1 MGYRCCNFLFLLVAA
16 FITIAGPSNGK
27 ESNSILLADS
37 IELDAQGNL
46 IAQGN
51 VDIVYKEQRLKAPK
65 VVYIKDKNIL
75 IMDMGATLTDENGS
89 SFIAETAEL
98 DQQLLNGIINGA
110 NLVLKQQIQM
120 RADILERENGLNTNL
135 TNVKATACFS
145 CDNPI
150 PIWQIRAKSGN
161 HDIEKQQL
169 IFQNAHIRVFDI
181 PVFYVPYLR
190 LPEPRVKRMRGFLV
204 PRTKQNSLLGFGL
217 ELPYFLP
224 MGQDRDITISPL
236 ISQETKTLKLNYR
249 QAFDEGRIVAN
260 LAASKD
266 TVFSEKLRGRF
277 QSNGDF
283 NLPNDYRLYYDFT
296 IVSDN
301 SYVSDYD
308 YPPLDRIA
316 SRISV
321 NKTQKLQ
328 HQEANLVYYHSLFD
342 DYGVLPAIINFNHYD
357 KYIKVPTLQGDF
369 RVSTIL
375 HNNFRSS
382 QKNIYGRDIRRL
394 NTSLGWSNSYK
405 TNQGIRIELGSQI
418 RFDSYLTRQDTR
430 FKNEENT
437 VSADG
442 LITVGWPMIR
452 HDILQHQDIL
462 EPVLQFA
469 ISKQEDLRL
478 PLEESIYSELD
489 EGNLISLS
497 RFPARDRFEKDARG
511 AIGLKWLR
519 KFKSGSKLDISLGQ
533 VFRQNEEEDFNT
545 GSGLNSKVSDYL
557 LSAKY
562 MAQKGFSIAGRTL
575 LDPNISP
582 NRIEALA
589 TYAWDRVSL
598 STGFSFLP
606 KSISQERK
614 NDISE
619 LRLATIYQFDDVWRY
634 TTGVRY
640 DLSNDRTA
648 EVSIG
653 ILFDNECTNV
663 AFTAKRRFSNSGS
676 SSSVTSWDLTT
687 SLKGFSTGGNR
698 SPSLKD
704 CRE

>member
-120 RADILERENGLNTNL
+120 RADILERENGFNTNL

-161 HDIEKQQL
+161 HDIERQQL

-301 SYVSDYD
+301 SYVSDYG

-562 MAQKGFSIAGRTL
+562 MAQKEFSIAGRTL

>member
-1 MGYRCCNFLFLLVAA
+1 MEYRCCNFLFLLVAA

-120 RADILERENGLNTNL
+120 RADILERENGFNTNL

-161 HDIEKQQL
+161 HDIERQQL

-301 SYVSDYD
+301 SYISDYD

-452 HDILQHQDIL
+452 HDILRHQDIL

-469 ISKQEDLRL
+469 ISKQEDLKL

>member
-16 FITIAGPSNGK
+16 FITIVGPSNGK

-37 IELDAQGNL
+37 IKLDAKGNL

-161 HDIEKQQL
+161 HDTERQQL

-266 TVFSEKLRGRF
+266 TVFL
-277 QSNGDF
+277 
-283 NLPNDYRLYYDFT
+283 
-296 IVSDN
+296 
-301 SYVSDYD
+301 
-308 YPPLDRIA
+308 
-316 SRISV
+316 
-321 NKTQKLQ
+321 
-328 HQEANLVYYHSLFD
+328 SL
-342 DYGVLPAIINFNHYD
+342 IHI
-357 KYIKVPTLQGDF
+357 
-369 RVSTIL
+369 
-375 HNNFRSS
+375 
-382 QKNIYGRDIRRL
+382 
-394 NTSLGWSNSYK
+394 
-405 TNQGIRIELGSQI
+405 
-418 RFDSYLTRQDTR
+418 
-430 FKNEENT
+430 
-437 VSADG
+437 
-442 LITVGWPMIR
+442 
-452 HDILQHQDIL
+452 
-462 EPVLQFA
+462 
-469 ISKQEDLRL
+469 
-478 PLEESIYSELD
+478 
-489 EGNLISLS
+489 
-497 RFPARDRFEKDARG
+497 
-511 AIGLKWLR
+511 
-519 KFKSGSKLDISLGQ
+519 
-533 VFRQNEEEDFNT
+533 
-545 GSGLNSKVSDYL
+545 
-557 LSAKY
+557 
-562 MAQKGFSIAGRTL
+562 
-575 LDPNISP
+575 
-582 NRIEALA
+582 
-589 TYAWDRVSL
+589 
-598 STGFSFLP
+598 
-606 KSISQERK
+606 
-614 NDISE
+614 
-619 LRLATIYQFDDVWRY
+619 
-634 TTGVRY
+634 
-640 DLSNDRTA
+640 
-648 EVSIG
+648 
-653 ILFDNECTNV
+653 
-663 AFTAKRRFSNSGS
+663 
-676 SSSVTSWDLTT
+676 
-687 SLKGFSTGGNR
+687 
-698 SPSLKD
+698 
-704 CRE
+704 

>member
-120 RADILERENGLNTNL
+120 RADILERENGFNTNL

-161 HDIEKQQL
+161 HDIERQQL

-301 SYVSDYD
+301 SYISDYD

-478 PLEESIYSELD
+478 PLEESTYSELD

-533 VFRQNEEEDFNT
+533 VFRQSEEEDFNT

-589 TYAWDRVSL
+589 TYAWDRVTL

>member
-120 RADILERENGLNTNL
+120 RADILERENGFNTNL

-161 HDIEKQQL
+161 HDIERQQL

-301 SYVSDYD
+301 SYISDYD

-469 ISKQEDLRL
+469 ISKQEDLKL
-478 PLEESIYSELD
+478 PLEESLYSELD

>member
-120 RADILERENGLNTNL
+120 RAEILERENGLNTNL

-301 SYVSDYD
+301 SYISDYD

-469 ISKQEDLRL
+469 ISKQEDLKL

>member
-1 MGYRCCNFLFLLVAA
+1 V
-16 FITIAGPSNGK
+16 FITIAGPSDGK

-120 RADILERENGLNTNL
+120 RADILERENGFNTNL

-478 PLEESIYSELD
+478 PLEESTYSELD

>member
-120 RADILERENGLNTNL
+120 RADILERENGFNTNL

-301 SYVSDYD
+301 SYISDYD

-478 PLEESIYSELD
+478 PLEESTYSELD

-533 VFRQNEEEDFNT
+533 VFRQSEEEDFNT

-589 TYAWDRVSL
+589 TYAWDRVTL

>member
-1 MGYRCCNFLFLLVAA
+1 
-16 FITIAGPSNGK
+16 
-27 ESNSILLADS
+27 
-37 IELDAQGNL
+37 
-46 IAQGN
+46 
-51 VDIVYKEQRLKAPK
+51 
-65 VVYIKDKNIL
+65 
-75 IMDMGATLTDENGS
+75 
-89 SFIAETAEL
+89 
-98 DQQLLNGIINGA
+98 
-110 NLVLKQQIQM
+110 
-120 RADILERENGLNTNL
+120 
-135 TNVKATACFS
+135 
-145 CDNPI
+145 
-150 PIWQIRAKSGN
+150 
-161 HDIEKQQL
+161 
-169 IFQNAHIRVFDI
+169 
-181 PVFYVPYLR
+181 
-190 LPEPRVKRMRGFLV
+190 
-204 PRTKQNSLLGFGL
+204 
-217 ELPYFLP
+217 
-224 MGQDRDITISPL
+224 
-236 ISQETKTLKLNYR
+236 
-249 QAFDEGRIVAN
+249 VAN

-478 PLEESIYSELD
+478 PLEESTYSELD

-533 VFRQNEEEDFNT
+533 VFRQNEEENFNT
-545 GSGLNSKVSDYL
+545 ASGLNSKVSDYL

>member
-161 HDIEKQQL
+161 HDIERQQL

-301 SYVSDYD
+301 SYISDYD

-357 KYIKVPTLQGDF
+357 KYIKVPTLQGDL

-478 PLEESIYSELD
+478 PLEESTYSELD

-533 VFRQNEEEDFNT
+533 VFRQSEEEDFNT

-589 TYAWDRVSL
+589 TYAWDRVTL

>member
-120 RADILERENGLNTNL
+120 RADILERENGFNTNL

-161 HDIEKQQL
+161 HDIERQQL

-301 SYVSDYD
+301 SYISDYD

>member
-301 SYVSDYD
+301 SYISDYD

>member
-1 MGYRCCNFLFLLVAA
+1 MGYRCCNFLFLLVAV
-16 FITIAGPSNGK
+16 FITIAGPSSGK

-120 RADILERENGLNTNL
+120 RADILERENGFNTNL

-301 SYVSDYD
+301 SYISDYD

-533 VFRQNEEEDFNT
+533 VFRQNEEEDFNS

-562 MAQKGFSIAGRTL
+562 MGQKGFSIAGRTL

>member
-120 RADILERENGLNTNL
+120 RAEILERENGLNTNL

-161 HDIEKQQL
+161 HDIERQQL

-301 SYVSDYD
+301 SYISDYD

-469 ISKQEDLRL
+469 ISKQEDLKL

-533 VFRQNEEEDFNT
+533 VFRQNEEEDFNI

>member
-161 HDIEKQQL
+161 HDIERQQL

-301 SYVSDYD
+301 SYISDYD

-533 VFRQNEEEDFNT
+533 VFRQSEEEDFNT

>member
-1 MGYRCCNFLFLLVAA
+1 
-16 FITIAGPSNGK
+16 
-27 ESNSILLADS
+27 
-37 IELDAQGNL
+37 
-46 IAQGN
+46 
-51 VDIVYKEQRLKAPK
+51 
-65 VVYIKDKNIL
+65 
-75 IMDMGATLTDENGS
+75 
-89 SFIAETAEL
+89 
-98 DQQLLNGIINGA
+98 
-110 NLVLKQQIQM
+110 
-120 RADILERENGLNTNL
+120 
-135 TNVKATACFS
+135 
-145 CDNPI
+145 
-150 PIWQIRAKSGN
+150 
-161 HDIEKQQL
+161 
-169 IFQNAHIRVFDI
+169 
-181 PVFYVPYLR
+181 
-190 LPEPRVKRMRGFLV
+190 
-204 PRTKQNSLLGFGL
+204 
-217 ELPYFLP
+217 
-224 MGQDRDITISPL
+224 
-236 ISQETKTLKLNYR
+236 
-249 QAFDEGRIVAN
+249 
-260 LAASKD
+260 
-266 TVFSEKLRGRF
+266 
-277 QSNGDF
+277 
-283 NLPNDYRLYYDFT
+283 
-296 IVSDN
+296 
-301 SYVSDYD
+301 
-308 YPPLDRIA
+308 
-316 SRISV
+316 
-321 NKTQKLQ
+321 
-328 HQEANLVYYHSLFD
+328 
-342 DYGVLPAIINFNHYD
+342 
-357 KYIKVPTLQGDF
+357 
-369 RVSTIL
+369 
-375 HNNFRSS
+375 
-382 QKNIYGRDIRRL
+382 
-394 NTSLGWSNSYK
+394 
-405 TNQGIRIELGSQI
+405 
-418 RFDSYLTRQDTR
+418 
-430 FKNEENT
+430 
-437 VSADG
+437 
-442 LITVGWPMIR
+442 MIR

-469 ISKQEDLRL
+469 ISKQEDLKL

-589 TYAWDRVSL
+589 TYAWDRLSL

-663 AFTAKRRFSNSGS
+663 AFRAKRRFSNSGS
-676 SSSVTSWDLTT
+676 SSSVTSWNLTT

>member
-1 MGYRCCNFLFLLVAA
+1 
-16 FITIAGPSNGK
+16 
-27 ESNSILLADS
+27 
-37 IELDAQGNL
+37 
-46 IAQGN
+46 
-51 VDIVYKEQRLKAPK
+51 
-65 VVYIKDKNIL
+65 
-75 IMDMGATLTDENGS
+75 MDMGATLTDENGS

-120 RADILERENGLNTNL
+120 RADILERENGFNTNL

-161 HDIEKQQL
+161 HDIERQQL

-301 SYVSDYD
+301 SYISDYD

-316 SRISV
+316 NRISV

-382 QKNIYGRDIRRL
+382 QKKHIWKRYP
-394 NTSLGWSNSYK
+394 TTKYFLGLVK
-405 TNQGIRIELGSQI
+405 
-418 RFDSYLTRQDTR
+418 
-430 FKNEENT
+430 
-437 VSADG
+437 
-442 LITVGWPMIR
+442 
-452 HDILQHQDIL
+452 
-462 EPVLQFA
+462 
-469 ISKQEDLRL
+469 
-478 PLEESIYSELD
+478 
-489 EGNLISLS
+489 
-497 RFPARDRFEKDARG
+497 
-511 AIGLKWLR
+511 
-519 KFKSGSKLDISLGQ
+519 
-533 VFRQNEEEDFNT
+533 
-545 GSGLNSKVSDYL
+545 
-557 LSAKY
+557 
-562 MAQKGFSIAGRTL
+562 
-575 LDPNISP
+575 
-582 NRIEALA
+582 
-589 TYAWDRVSL
+589 
-598 STGFSFLP
+598 
-606 KSISQERK
+606 
-614 NDISE
+614 
-619 LRLATIYQFDDVWRY
+619 
-634 TTGVRY
+634 
-640 DLSNDRTA
+640 
-648 EVSIG
+648 
-653 ILFDNECTNV
+653 
-663 AFTAKRRFSNSGS
+663 
-676 SSSVTSWDLTT
+676 
-687 SLKGFSTGGNR
+687 
-698 SPSLKD
+698 
-704 CRE
+704 

>member
-65 VVYIKDKNIL
+65 VVYIKDKNTL

-120 RADILERENGLNTNL
+120 RAEILERENGLNTNL

-301 SYVSDYD
+301 SYVSDYG

-342 DYGVLPAIINFNHYD
+342 DFGVLPAIINFNHYD

-452 HDILQHQDIL
+452 RDILQHQDIL

-533 VFRQNEEEDFNT
+533 VFRQNEEDFNT

-606 KSISQERK
+606 NSISQERK

>member
-65 VVYIKDKNIL
+65 VVYIKDKNTL

-120 RADILERENGLNTNL
+120 RADILERENGFNTNL

-161 HDIEKQQL
+161 HDIERQQL

-301 SYVSDYD
+301 SYISDYD

-478 PLEESIYSELD
+478 PLEESTYSELD

-533 VFRQNEEEDFNT
+533 VFRQSEEEDFNT

-676 SSSVTSWDLTT
+676 SSSVTSWNLTT